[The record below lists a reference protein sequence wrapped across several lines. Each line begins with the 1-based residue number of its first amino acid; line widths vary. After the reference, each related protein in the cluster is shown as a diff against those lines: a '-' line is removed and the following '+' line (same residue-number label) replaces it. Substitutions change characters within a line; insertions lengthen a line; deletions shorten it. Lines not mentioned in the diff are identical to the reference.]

1 MKVTIHDLS
10 HQFVDGGRP
19 LPVLHAINLSIA
31 TGEFVALVG
40 PSGCGKS
47 TLLRI
52 LAHLLTPTA
61 GTVAVDGGSPGT
73 AVAQKRI
80 AWMAQN
86 PALLPWYTTRD
97 NVALVQR
104 INGSNHHTPEELLE
118 LVGLADFADAYPFTL
133 SGGMQQRLALA
144 RILAQRAGLWLMDE
158 PFAALD
164 ELTRER
170 LTGELLGLWQR
181 QQPTVL
187 WVTHH
192 ITESVR
198 LADRVLVLSP
208 RPAAILADVAILLPR
223 PRDDTTAE
231 FQAVV
236 REIRSHVL
244 RYPSDSTPKV

>member
-1 MKVTIHDLS
+1 MNITIRGLS
-10 HQFVDGGRP
+10 HQFKVNGRL
-19 LPVLHAINLSIA
+19 LPVLRDINLNIA
-31 TGEFVALVG
+31 AGEFVALVG

-52 LAHLLTPTA
+52 LAHLLTPTS
-61 GTVAVDGGSPGT
+61 GLVDIGGADPAT
-73 AVAQKRI
+73 AVAHKRI

-86 PALLPWYTTRD
+86 PALLPWYTTHD
-97 NVALVQR
+97 NIALVQR
-104 INGSNHHTPEELLE
+104 INGTNHHTPADLLA
-118 LVGLADFADAYPFTL
+118 LVGLSDFADAHPFTL

-144 RILAQRAGLWLMDE
+144 RILAQQAAVWLMDE

-170 LTGELLGLWQR
+170 LTGELLALWQ
-181 QQPTVL
+181 QQRPTVL

-192 ITESVR
+192 ITEAAR
-198 LADRVLVLSP
+198 LAERVLVLSP
-208 RPAAILADVAILLPR
+208 RPTAVLADVPIPLPR

-236 REIRSHVL
+236 RAIRAAL
-244 RYPSDSTPKV
+244 MQAEP